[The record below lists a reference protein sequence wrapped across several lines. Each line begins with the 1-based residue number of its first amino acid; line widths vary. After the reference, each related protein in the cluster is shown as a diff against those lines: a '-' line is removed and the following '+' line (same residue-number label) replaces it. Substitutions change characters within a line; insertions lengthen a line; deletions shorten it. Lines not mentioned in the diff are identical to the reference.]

1 MRNISTIKK
10 DIFFIIYINIA
21 LSYINLL
28 FITHIIIRIIRL
40 EKLSHAYYFA
50 IYSSNFGE
58 TEKKQERFIK
68 RIYKFSLEV
77 D

>member
-10 DIFFIIYINIA
+10 DIFYHVYKYCLIIYKFIIY
-21 LSYINLL
+21 Y
-28 FITHIIIRIIRL
+28 THYYRIIRL